1 MHSVAWTNGM
11 HSGTGSVLRTVI
23 VKLLQRHR
31 TVVVLVQEI
40 PHGPH
45 ILEEYAH
52 LMRSVQHETC

>member
-1 MHSVAWTNGM
+1 MHSV
-11 HSGTGSVLRTVI
+11 TGSVLRTVI